1 MKGLPE
7 DIEHFTAR
15 YEVLTKGCRGEM
27 ENIVSQLEKA
37 QSSVS
42 QMENHMKVIA
52 KEYNLAKEDWQNVVY
67 SEIELLEA
75 KDKLKQLCQ
84 DREVKQQKYYQ
95 EDKNSVKVQQQM
107 ENTLQTL
114 QRECNTRE
122 PLSRESIKSK
132 EYAYERNLL
141 LNRKEKAQ
149 QTYIIISKGWLFMKV
164 VWMLWQITGQKMLF
178 GIPWNGRILPVCL
191 VRS

>member
-75 KDKLKQLCQ
+75 K
-84 DREVKQQKYYQ
+84 EVKSPKATHTVYA
-95 EDKNSVKVQQQM
+95 VKIRFCE
-107 ENTLQTL
+107 ENTWGDYVSGY
-114 QRECNTRE
+114 
-122 PLSRESIKSK
+122 LSV
-132 EYAYERNLL
+132 
-141 LNRKEKAQ
+141 
-149 QTYIIISKGWLFMKV
+149 LFEQNPQSV
-164 VWMLWQITGQKMLF
+164 G
-178 GIPWNGRILPVCL
+178 GALPDDAFYFS
-191 VRS
+191 R

>member
-1 MKGLPE
+1 
-7 DIEHFTAR
+7 
-15 YEVLTKGCRGEM
+15 M

-84 DREVKQQKYYQ
+84 DREVNS
-95 EDKNSVKVQQQM
+95 KNIIRRTKIVLKSSNRWKIHC
-107 ENTLQTL
+107 
-114 QRECNTRE
+114 RHCNGN
-122 PLSRESIKSK
+122 
-132 EYAYERNLL
+132 A
-141 LNRKEKAQ
+141 
-149 QTYIIISKGWLFMKV
+149 
-164 VWMLWQITGQKMLF
+164 
-178 GIPWNGRILPVCL
+178 ILGATV
-191 VRS
+191 